1 MIYTQSN
8 VSETAIP
15 RQQSCSNPGATVSFF
30 RIIPVIGILF
40 ILLNTF
46 LFSTQC
52 AAYSLQSIVETRLYN
67 HFSAKAPESDINI
80 VVNDINDQINSKKCE
95 KFIIPLPETLP
106 TGGRLSLRVSCNEPD
121 KWMVY
126 VTARV
131 YTFALVAVVKHPILK
146 GSHLRAADLHFTRQN
161 TTILNQGYFTKPEQL
176 INLTA
181 RRSIPAG
188 TLLTANML
196 LIPDLIQRGDLVI
209 IEAIIGALSVR
220 TQGTALEN
228 GKQGEQIKV
237 LNNKSQKEIH
247 AYVQSRGVVSV
258 SP

>member
-1 MIYTQSN
+1 M
-8 VSETAIP
+8 
-15 RQQSCSNPGATVSFF
+15 SFF
-30 RIIPVIGILF
+30 RIIPVIGTLF
-40 ILLNTF
+40 ILLSTY

-52 AAYSLQSIVETRLYN
+52 AAESLQSIVETRLYS
-67 HFSAKAPESDINI
+67 HFTAKTPGSDINI

-95 KFIIPLPETLP
+95 KFTIPLPDKLP
-106 TGGRLSLRVSCNEPD
+106 SGGRLSLRVNCNEPE

-126 VTARV
+126 VSARV
-131 YTFALVAVVKHPILK
+131 DIFALVAVVKRPILK
-146 GSHLRAADLHFTRQN
+146 GSRLRAADVYFTRQN
-161 TTILNQGYFTKPEQL
+161 TSSLNQGYFTKPERL

-196 LIPDLIQRGDLVI
+196 LIPELIQRGDIVI
-209 IEAIIGALSVR
+209 IEIVIGSLSVR
-220 TQGTALEN
+220 TQGTALQS

-237 LNNKSQKEIH
+237 LNNKSQREIH